1 MSEDITVAIV
11 LLAAGKAARMGKAG
25 QHKLLSEFDGVPL
38 VRRSAEVA
46 IASGAAWLIVVT
58 GHRSDEIERA
68 LSSLPLDIVNN
79 PDFASGIASS
89 LIVGM
94 SAQAARKAD
103 GVMIMLAD
111 MPALTAANL
120 MALMSAF
127 RGASGKAIVRA
138 TSQGRRGNPVILP
151 QFLLPRVLELEGDAG
166 ARSVIENSGLAIV
179 DVDIGAG
186 AVIDVDTPEEVIAA
200 GGRLKG

>member
-94 SAQAARKAD
+94 SAQARAAD
-103 GVMIMLAD
+103 GV
-111 MPALTAANL
+111 
-120 MALMSAF
+120 
-127 RGASGKAIVRA
+127 AIRLDTPFDRA
-138 TSQGRRGNPVILP
+138 TRWRRV
-151 QFLLPRVLELEGDAG
+151 
-166 ARSVIENSGLAIV
+166 SV
-179 DVDIGAG
+179 
-186 AVIDVDTPEEVIAA
+186 
-200 GGRLKG
+200 